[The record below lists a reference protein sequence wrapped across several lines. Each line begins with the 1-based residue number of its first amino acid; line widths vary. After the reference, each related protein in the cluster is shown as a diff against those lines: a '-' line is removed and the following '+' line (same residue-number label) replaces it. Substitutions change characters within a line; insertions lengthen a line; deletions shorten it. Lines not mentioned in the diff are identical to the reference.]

1 MVLLLLVV
9 VVVMLV
15 VLIITGVE
23 TGQIVTNEQSRQFFL
38 KFSNLKFLSKKDHV
52 KSSD

>member
-1 MVLLLLVV
+1 MVLLLLLVV
-9 VVVMLV
+9 VVVA

-38 KFSNLKFLSKKDHV
+38 KFSNLKFLSKRDRV